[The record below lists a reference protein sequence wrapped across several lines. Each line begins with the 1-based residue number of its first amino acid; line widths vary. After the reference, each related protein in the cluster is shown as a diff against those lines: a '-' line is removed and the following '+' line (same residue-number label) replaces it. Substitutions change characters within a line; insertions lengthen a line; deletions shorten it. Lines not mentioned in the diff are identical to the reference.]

1 MWRCD
6 APASERYTLAQLEAL
21 RDRTFRRRPAIRVRG
36 EKSALAF
43 INEVGFSFTLSDFGL
58 PVPCLTGAV
67 SGRRNPRW
75 PRHTHHDYAIGLA
88 WTLKDVLPAKKLVYY
103 GKLVR
108 GKPTLASLECFRA
121 FFALVRDGKGSGDYL
136 LDYRHGKMS
145 RPACALLDA
154 LMEESPLYTPD
165 LRRRAGLRGAERT
178 AEFER
183 AIGELQRGMWVVKTE
198 ERYDPDFCYRWDLL
212 DNWLEAEVVKARA
225 LGRPEAA
232 KTLVAT
238 YLDAGVFSTER
249 LMASLLGLPKDEVR
263 TAVDQLVAEGRAFR
277 TDRVIG
283 RPGEW
288 VLSAVRLAGGRPGTT
303 EWTGGGR

>member
-1 MWRCD
+1 MWRVD
-6 APASERYTLAQLEAL
+6 APASDRYTLARLEAL

-36 EKSALAF
+36 ERSALAF

-58 PVPCLTGAV
+58 PVPCLTVAV
-67 SGRRNPRW
+67 SGRRNLRW

-145 RPACALLDA
+145 RAACALLDA

-212 DNWLEAEVVKARA
+212 DNWLEVEVAKARA
-225 LGRPEAA
+225 LDRPEAVTA
-232 KTLVAT
+232 LVGS
-238 YLDAGVFSTER
+238 YLDAAVFATER
-249 LMASLLGLPKDEVR
+249 LMASLLGVGTQEVR
-263 TAVDQLVAEGRAFR
+263 AAVARLAAEGRALPAKPG
-277 TDRVIG
+277 IG
-283 RPGEW
+283 QPGEW
-288 VLSAVRLAGGRPGTT
+288 VLSATRVGGPRRRGAQG
-303 EWTGGGR
+303 TGGVR